1 MFGVGALDIIM
12 LLLLPVD
19 ILKYFLAYGYRE
31 NNLISARE
39 VTQNYYVRER
49 LCALV
54 YSSCERFE

>member
-19 ILKYFLAYGYRE
+19 ILKYFLAYRYRE

-54 YSSCERFE
+54 YSSC